1 MATKIFSKKDNSI
14 FRKVILGTLILILII
29 NALCIYVIGG
39 MAGVYAWNISVLILA
54 PLAAISII
62 PQVLLWIIRIF
73 MKKKIKWN
81 SLFLIISFISA
92 LPLTIILGN
101 TIPYPKKQPIE
112 SAIKITS
119 PIKDG
124 IILNSDKLAAH
135 AILPSECYAYDI
147 VKEPY
152 LIGSKDLND
161 YGIYMSDVVSP
172 VSGTIIGVENSEED
186 VNPNSGAFENDMGNY
201 VFIEVEETGN
211 YIILSHLA
219 NGSIPFSVGDT
230 VNEGEYIG
238 KVGNSGISSEPHLHI
253 QYQKNNPLN
262 VIFPTFAEGLPMI
275 IK

>member
-14 FRKVILGTLILILII
+14 FRKVILGALILIPII

-39 MAGVYAWNISVLILA
+39 MSGVYAWNISVFILA

-62 PQVLLWIIRIF
+62 PQVLLWLVRIF
-73 MKKKIKWN
+73 IKKKIKWN
-81 SLFLIISFISA
+81 ILFLIISFINTF
-92 LPLTIILGN
+92 PLTIILGN
-101 TIPYPKKQPIE
+101 TIPYPKKKTIE
-112 SAIKITS
+112 SAIKITN
-119 PIKDG
+119 PIKEG

-172 VSGTIIGVENSEED
+172 VSGTIIGVENSEGD
-186 VNPNSGAFENDMGNY
+186 VNPNSGAFENSMGNY
-201 VFIEVEETGN
+201 VFIEVEDKEN

-219 NGSIPFSVGDT
+219 KDSIPFSVGDT

-238 KVGNSGISSEPHLHI
+238 KVGNSGESSEPHLHI
-253 QYQKNNPLN
+253 QYQKNNPLK